1 MQGRRICWFV
11 LYQCFDSVVSVTPR
25 WDLEGLGGLVW
36 GYSGSGLFLHR
47 EPFESLTSV
56 LSGHGGGGGG
66 APTDAPEVDLLSA
79 QPDEQAAPTW
89 R

>member
-11 LYQCFDSVVSVTPR
+11 LYQCFDSVVSVMPR

-47 EPFESLTSV
+47 EPFELLTSV
-56 LSGHGGGGGG
+56 LSGHEGR
-66 APTDAPEVDLLSA
+66 EVDLLSA
-79 QPDEQAAPTW
+79 QPHEQTAPTW